1 MVVDDI
7 IQYTQEYCTTKFSF
21 LLLEGTIENNY
32 CIIKINKSNV
42 DQMIENKTMN
52 NIPFQIWQNAVRL
65 TLISVLLKYL
75 LNTKAK
81 WLNR

>member
-52 NIPFQIWQNAVRL
+52 NIPFQI
-65 TLISVLLKYL
+65 
-75 LNTKAK
+75 
-81 WLNR
+81 